1 MLKKIL
7 KSGPDYIS
15 NSGGFD
21 GDEYFWA
28 TQNARVVCDAEKYY
42 RNTYLMNGYQTW
54 NLRDSHMLDSL
65 LNLIQFHQSRGIER
79 VKAVVWAH
87 NSHVGDA
94 RATEYSVRGEHNLG
108 QLIREKFGESQI
120 YTVGFTTF
128 TGTVTAS
135 QSWGGDSEMM
145 TINPAENDSYEHLF
159 HVAYPG
165 NFTLIVRSLNPS
177 VQINTELQEMLFLE
191 RYERMIGVQYCKAR
205 ERQAHYLICRLSK
218 QFDAVVHFD
227 TTQALVPLK

>member
-108 QLIREKFGESQI
+108 QLIRSSFSSSPSSSSSFIFTIDLIFNLNLILFVTLPLLHPHHPYPHHHLWPFLNREKFGESQI

-128 TGTVTAS
+128 TGTVTVCKIS
-135 QSWGGDSEMM
+135 R
-145 TINPAENDSYEHLF
+145 IFLENDSMES
-159 HVAYPG
+159 
-165 NFTLIVRSLNPS
+165 SLGKKTKNG
-177 VQINTELQEMLFLE
+177 LK
-191 RYERMIGVQYCKAR
+191 YR
-205 ERQAHYLICRLSK
+205 EKKIPCE
-218 QFDAVVHFD
+218 
-227 TTQALVPLK
+227 